1 MEAEFLSLLSAGGD
15 VSVIAIAFLL
25 WRLDRR
31 VSRLE
36 YAEEFRKV
44 LAGSG
49 R

>member
-1 MEAEFLSLLSAGGD
+1 MEAELLALLSAGGD
-15 VSVIAIAFLL
+15 VSLIAIAFML

-36 YAEEFRKV
+36 YAEEFRKA
-44 LAGSG
+44 LASG